1 MDLLDG
7 KPIVVLIDDELI
19 ANRKTNRPY
28 IHVVTLTKKKHQADV
43 AVSIAVLG
51 DKNLVTHPQGEIA
64 KVLQAFISSN
74 KNEK

>member
-1 MDLLDG
+1 MNLLDG

-19 ANRKTNRPY
+19 ANRKTNRLY
-28 IHVVTLTKKKHQADV
+28 VHGVTLTKKLQADV

-64 KVLQAFISSN
+64 KVLQNFISSN
-74 KNEK
+74 KNNN

>member
-1 MDLLDG
+1 MNLLDG

-19 ANRKTNRPY
+19 ANRKTNRLY
-28 IHVVTLTKKKHQADV
+28 VHGVTLTKKLLADV

>member
-28 IHVVTLTKKKHQADV
+28 IHVVTLTKKHQADV

-64 KVLQAFISSN
+64 KVLQNFISSN
-74 KNEK
+74 KNNN

>member
-28 IHVVTLTKKKHQADV
+28 IHVVTLTKKNTKRMLRFPLQF
-43 AVSIAVLG
+43 L
-51 DKNLVTHPQGEIA
+51 EI
-64 KVLQAFISSN
+64 KISSPIL
-74 KNEK
+74 KERLQRYYKIS